1 MKLGIDIGSTN
12 IKIVLMDNEKIVK
25 KLFFYMEGKK
35 FINLLDR
42 AINFDIM
49 GEGSIYITGVGS
61 SYIKNNKKLSSLVD
75 NKKIVL
81 VSEIEALSK
90 GALTLTK
97 LSNALVAS
105 CGTGTAFIKASIGGA
120 VHLGGSGVG
129 GGTIVGLSSLLGI
142 SDDIEK
148 IKLYALDGNTNNL
161 DSLIEDI
168 TLKSTKLLAPNVT
181 AANFGKAKINKK
193 YNKFD
198 ISSSILNMVYQTIAM
213 LSVFAARSIKEN
225 NVILVGALSESKYAK
240 KVLKDVEAL
249 HEDINFFIPDDGIYA
264 CCMGAT
270 IL

>member
-1 MKLGIDIGSTN
+1 MKIGIDIGSTN
-12 IKIVLMDNEKIVK
+12 VKIVLIDNEKIVK
-25 KLFFYMEGKK
+25 KLFFYMEAKK
-35 FINLLDR
+35 FVNLLDR
-42 AINFDIM
+42 SINFELTIKD
-49 GEGSIYITGVGS
+49 SIYITGVGS

-75 NKKIVL
+75 NKKIII
-81 VSEIEALSK
+81 VSEIDALSK
-90 GALTLTK
+90 GALRLTK
-97 LSNALVAS
+97 LSNALVVS
-105 CGTGTAFIKASIGGA
+105 CGTGTAFIKASIGSA

-129 GGTIVGLSSLLGI
+129 GGTIVGLSTLFGI
-142 SDDIEK
+142 TDDIEK
-148 IKLYALDGNTNNL
+148 IKSYALDGNTNNL

-181 AANFGKAKINKK
+181 AANFGKVKINKK
-193 YNKFD
+193 YNKCD

-213 LSVFAARSIKEN
+213 LSVFAARSINEN

-249 HEDINFFIPDDGIYA
+249 HEDINFYIPDDGIYA

>member
-12 IKIVLMDNEKIVK
+12 VKIALIDNEKMVK

-35 FINLLDR
+35 FIEALDE
-42 AINFDIM
+42 AIDFDITTHN
-49 GEGSIYITGVGS
+49 SIYITGVGS
-61 SYIKNNKKLSSLVD
+61 SYIKNNKKLSNLVESG
-75 NKKIVL
+75 KITV
-81 VSEIEALSK
+81 VSEIDALSK

-97 LSNALVAS
+97 LPHALVAS
-105 CGTGTAFIKASIGGA
+105 CGTGTAFINASSSSAKHI
-120 VHLGGSGVG
+120 GGSGVG
-129 GGTIVGLSSLLGI
+129 GGTIVGLSSLYGLT
-142 SDDIEK
+142 DDIEK
-148 IKLYALDGNTNNL
+148 IKSYALDGNTNNL

-181 AANFGKAKINKK
+181 AANFGKVKLGKK
-193 YNKFD
+193 YNKND

-213 LSVFAARSIKEN
+213 LSVFAARSIGEN
-225 NVILVGALSESKYAK
+225 NVILVGALSESQYAK
-240 KVLKDVEAL
+240 KVLKDVEEL